1 LLIEKIAHFRIGNQ
15 LISIWAKGY
24 VMRSDYLVL
33 KSLVKVFGTGEGA
46 FTAVDNVNIEV
57 QEGELVTLLG
67 PSGCGKTTT
76 LRMIS
81 GFELPTS
88 GQIRIDGEDVSTTP
102 PNQRPTTM
110 VFQNYALFP
119 HLTVF
124 ENIAYGLKV
133 RRHSAQNVREQAEK
147 IMQLVGLEGLAER
160 SPAQLSGGQQQRV
173 SLARS
178 LVMEPKV
185 LLLDEPLS
193 NLDAKLRVSTRL
205 EIRKLQQRVGITSV
219 YVTHDQEEA
228 MTLSDRVVIMHQGKI
243 MQIGS
248 PQTIYAKPANRF
260 VADFIGKANFLEG
273 RVGNMASTN
282 EIELDI
288 LGKRFQVFVQESS
301 FSKGQRVLLVVRPES
316 VKLEP
321 KKADSLTGRVEEAVY
336 LGSQMVY
343 EVEVAKN
350 IITVEIANP
359 QEHMVFKTGEEVT
372 LSFQEKSL
380 HILPYE
386 EA

>member
-1 LLIEKIAHFRIGNQ
+1 MKQGFLILNN
-15 LISIWAKGY
+15 
-24 VMRSDYLVL
+24 
-33 KSLVKVFGTGEGA
+33 LVKVFGTGENVVY
-46 FTAVDNVNIEV
+46 AVDHVDLEV
-57 QEGELVTLLG
+57 KKGDLVTLLG

-76 LRMIS
+76 LRMIA

-88 GQIRIDGEDVSTTP
+88 GSIHIDGEDVSTTP

-124 ENIAYGLKV
+124 ENIAYGLKI
-133 RRHSAQNVREQAEK
+133 RRDPADDIRKKTEE
-147 IMQLVGLEGLAER
+147 IMGLVGLEGLEAR

-178 LVMEPKV
+178 LIMEPKV

-205 EIRKLQQRVGITSV
+205 EIRKIQQRVGITSV

-228 MTLSDRVVIMHQGKI
+228 MTLSDWVVIMHKGKI
-243 MQIGS
+243 MQIGT
-248 PQTIYAKPANRF
+248 PQEIYAYPVNRF
-260 VADFIGKANFLEG
+260 VADFIGKANFIRGHVTGMRPDNTL
-273 RVGNMASTN
+273 
-282 EIELDI
+282 EIEI
-288 LGKRFQVFVQESS
+288 MGKKIIVPIQKDAFKEGSD
-301 FSKGQRVLLVVRPES
+301 VLLVLRPES
-316 VKLEP
+316 VRLES
-321 KKADSLTGRVEEAVY
+321 KKPDSLTGIIREAVY

-343 EVEVAKN
+343 EVDMADN

-359 QEHMVFKTGEEVT
+359 QEHIVFDIGEEVT
-372 LSFQEKSL
+372 LTFQERNL

-386 EA
+386 KEV

>member
-1 LLIEKIAHFRIGNQ
+1 
-15 LISIWAKGY
+15 
-24 VMRSDYLVL
+24 MRQDYLVL
-33 KSLVKVFGTGEGA
+33 KSLVKVFGTGENA

-57 QEGELVTLLG
+57 TEGKLITLLG

-76 LRMIS
+76 LRMIA
-81 GFELPTS
+81 GFEIPTS
-88 GQIRIDGEDVSTTP
+88 GKILIDGEDVSTTP
-102 PNQRPTTM
+102 PNRRPTTM

-124 ENIAYGLKV
+124 ENIAFGLKI
-133 RRHSAQNVREQAEK
+133 RRDSAQDIRRKTEE
-147 IMQLVGLEGLAER
+147 IMRLVGLEGFEER

-205 EIRKLQQRVGITSV
+205 EIRKVQQRVGITSV

-228 MTLSDRVVIMHQGKI
+228 MTLSDQVVIMHKGRI
-243 MQIGS
+243 MQTGT
-248 PQTIYAKPANRF
+248 PQEIYAYPASRF
-260 VADFIGKANFLEG
+260 VADFIGKANFLESHV
-273 RVGNMASTN
+273 VGISSGNAL
-282 EIELDI
+282 ELDI
-288 LGKRFQVFVQESS
+288 MGKKFPAAAQKSS
-301 FSKGQRVLLVVRPES
+301 FSEGERVLLVLRPES

-321 KKADSLTGRVEEAVY
+321 KQPDTLTGTVREAVY

-343 EVEVAKN
+343 EVDVAQK

-359 QEHMVFKTGEEVT
+359 HEGVVFRVGEEVT
-372 LSFQEKSL
+372 ITFQKKNL

-386 EA
+386 EAS

>member
-1 LLIEKIAHFRIGNQ
+1 
-15 LISIWAKGY
+15 
-24 VMRSDYLVL
+24 MRQDYLVL
-33 KSLVKVFGTGEGA
+33 KRLVKLFGSGEDTV
-46 FTAVDNVNIEV
+46 TAVDDVNIEV
-57 QEGELVTLLG
+57 KEGELVTLLG

-88 GQIRIDGEDVSTTP
+88 GEILIDGEDVSTTP
-102 PNQRPTTM
+102 PNRRPTTM

-119 HLTVF
+119 HMTVF
-124 ENIAYGLKV
+124 ENISYGLKI
-133 RRHSAQNVREQAEK
+133 RRASAQNIRKETEK
-147 IMQLVGLEGLAER
+147 IMALVGLEGFGER

-178 LVMEPKV
+178 LIMEPKV

-248 PQTIYAKPANRF
+248 PQEIYAQPVDRF

-273 RVGNMASTN
+273 RVESMVSGN
-282 EIELDI
+282 EIDLDI
-288 LGKRFQVFVQESS
+288 LGRKFQVFVQPGA
-301 FSKGQRVLLVVRPES
+301 FSEGQRVLLVVRPES
-316 VKLEP
+316 VKLAP
-321 KKADSLTGRVEEAVY
+321 KKPDTLTGTVRETVY
-336 LGSQMVY
+336 LGSQMIY
-343 EVEVAKN
+343 EVDVAKD
-350 IITVEIANP
+350 IITVEVADP
-359 QEHMVFKTGEEVT
+359 QEHMVFEAGEEVT
-372 LSFQEKSL
+372 ITFQEKSL
-380 HILPYE
+380 HLLPYE
-386 EA
+386 VPE